1 MSTPPPIPKTH
12 PNKGRPPKITLE
24 ILYDYMESIEEK
36 REERDAKIQIELET
50 LEKRSEERDL
60 KVQIKLEAMFDKK
73 IILFKDTIQS
83 QIDDRFLGFK
93 SELQTMK
100 DEIQEMEKHKQSTQ
114 EGGVEGNHNLR
125 DRIKELEE
133 KLTNNLT
140 LSNMENKLDIKPIKE
155 EMNKL
160 IKLDHER
167 NKRALNLIIFDIKEQ
182 QEEDTLAIV
191 KEELKNK
198 SQIDT
203 TYLIEAKRLGKIID
217 HKDRLIR
224 VKVSCNDYKYSIL
237 SKYPSLKGSR
247 IFMNEDLI
255 REDQAELRKEVQ
267 KVKEARKEG
276 KWAIIR
282 NQKAIVRDRDQKDNN
297 K

>member
-24 ILYDYMESIEEK
+24 ILYDYMESVEK
-36 REERDAKIQIELET
+36 KKKEERDAKIQIELET
-50 LEKRSEERDL
+50 LEKRSEERDVKL
-60 KVQIKLEAMFDKK
+60 KIELEAMIDKK
-73 IILFKDTIQS
+73 IKDTIQT
-83 QIDDRFLGFK
+83 QIEDRFLGFK

-100 DEIQEMEKHKQSTQ
+100 DRIQEMEKHKQSTQ

-160 IKLDHER
+160 IELDHER
-167 NKRALNLIIFDIKEQ
+167 NKRALNLIIFGIKEQ

-224 VKVSCNDYKYSIL
+224 VKVSCTDHKYSIL
-237 SKYPSLKGSR
+237 SKSPSLKGSG
-247 IFMNEDLI
+247 IFINEDLI
-255 REDQAELRKEVQ
+255 PEDQAELRKEVQ

-282 NQKAIVRDRDQKDNN
+282 NRKAIVRDRDQKDNN

>member
-1 MSTPPPIPKTH
+1 M
-12 PNKGRPPKITLE
+12 
-24 ILYDYMESIEEK
+24 
-36 REERDAKIQIELET
+36 
-50 LEKRSEERDL
+50 
-60 KVQIKLEAMFDKK
+60 VDKK
-73 IILFKDTIQS
+73 INDTIQT
-83 QIDDRFLGFK
+83 QIEDRFLGFK

-100 DEIQEMEKHKQSTQ
+100 DRIQEMEKHKQSTQ
-114 EGGVEGNHNLR
+114 ERGVEGNHNLR

-167 NKRALNLIIFDIKEQ
+167 NKRALNLIIFGIKEQ
-182 QEEDTLAIV
+182 QEEDTLAII

-203 TYLIEAKRLGKIID
+203 TYLKRLGKIID
-217 HKDRLIR
+217 HKDRLIH
-224 VKVSCNDYKYSIL
+224 VKVSCTDHKYSIL
-237 SKYPSLKGSR
+237 SKSPSLKGSA
-247 IFMNEDLI
+247 IFINEDLI
-255 REDQAELRKEVQ
+255 PEDEAELRKEVQ

-282 NQKAIVRDRDQKDNN
+282 NRKAIVRDRDQKDNN